1 MQLFCANGTSLKC
14 TVGLSVFLDFCGEI
28 TFFACLVISG
38 LKDIFHWLAHLV
50 TLMRSLFI
58 ISEES
63 KGLWTVEKII

>member
-1 MQLFCANGTSLKC
+1 MQLVCATGASLRC
-14 TVGLSVFLDFCGEI
+14 TVGLSVFLDFCGKI
-28 TFFACLVISG
+28 TSFACLFISG
-38 LKDIFHWLAHLV
+38 LKDIFHWLTHLV